1 LSSLEEVQ
9 GRAYNVKVEELVNI
23 PVVREFLDVFPE
35 ELLGRQSVMWNSL
48 LNLSLTQLLFLGDH
62 LE

>member
-1 LSSLEEVQ
+1 
-9 GRAYNVKVEELVNI
+9 VKVEELVNI